1 MTTEDLVNKSLEY
14 ERAYG
19 KVSDLL
25 LWVRE
30 QRNLDDR
37 CSRISGDDSDASW
50 GILIKE
56 LERLKGKYRHYSDE
70 LWAGAEKK
78 GAFQK
83 DAIKDLLSAVV
94 LRAAND
100 YELAVSGEGNAEEM
114 SRIEWF
120 AQNDAT
126 GFTGIFL
133 PDVLKKIREAQPK
146 FAQVARENIKEI
158 VDESELNRKNR
169 KADMSQNKHRCPL
182 CGGGLFTQT
191 RRGSAYQVVCC
202 SGCSLR
208 EVVPMPKK
216 NGRSQR

>member
-19 KVSDLL
+19 KVSELL
-25 LWVRE
+25 LRVRE

-37 CSRISGDDSDASW
+37 CSRIAGDNPDTSW
-50 GILIKE
+50 ETLIGE
-56 LERLKGKYRHYSDE
+56 LERTKKKFRSYSDE

-146 FAQVARENIKEI
+146 FAQVAKENIKEI

-216 NGRSQR
+216 NGRSLR

>member
-25 LWVRE
+25 LRVRE

-37 CSRISGDDSDASW
+37 CSRISGDDYDASW

-216 NGRSQR
+216 NGRSLR